1 MLSRSARSAPPTP
14 THTRRPAL
22 LLALPLLAL
31 PLLTGCAGSQFATS
45 LAQTNQDTAAVT
57 HGQLQLA
64 QDDAMRAEMAA
75 RAAELLQQPLSAD
88 GAIQLS
94 LLNHPLWQALLAE
107 HRFEAARA
115 AQAGRIP
122 NPVFSF
128 TRLWRGDAI
137 DIERSLSFGLFDLLL
152 LPQRQQLAQ
161 QGLAQAQLGL
171 SLQVLERATQVRQA
185 WVRAVARQQS
195 LAYAQQVFESA
206 QAGAELAQRLQ
217 AAGNF
222 SKLMSARQQAYSAD
236 AVTSLASA
244 RQEALA
250 AREALVRALGLS
262 ASQAQQLQL
271 PPRLP
276 DLPAT
281 PRPGDDVAKAASSAR
296 LDIRIAQAQLASA
309 AKEQGLS
316 LIPSVSDIEIGLRRD
331 SSSGAETPDSRG
343 HGYELSLRLPVFDS
357 GNLQRE
363 AMNANTLAR
372 AQRLQALLL
381 TSSSSLRESHA
392 AYLSSYQ
399 IAKHYHEQILPLKK
413 TIAAETLLRYNGMLA
428 SVFDLLAEAR
438 SQAGSVMATIQAEEQ
453 FWLADAALQA
463 NIVGAPTAS
472 EPGGML
478 RSNDSGGNAASAH

>member
-1 MLSRSARSAPPTP
+1 LVP
-14 THTRRPAL
+14 

-31 PLLTGCAGSQFATS
+31 PLLTGCAGSQFTTS
-45 LAQTNQDTAAVT
+45 LAQTNQDTAALT

-236 AVTSLASA
+236 AMTSLTSA

-316 LIPSVSDIEIGLRRD
+316 LIPGISDIEIGLRRD
-331 SSSGAETPDSRG
+331 SSNSGSSGAEAPDTRG

-399 IAKHYHEQILPLKK
+399 IAKHYHQQILPLKK

-463 NIVGAPTAS
+463 NIVGAPMAS

-478 RSNDSGGNAASAH
+478 RGNDISGNAASAH